1 MSDDQTQDQKT
12 EQPTQRKLEKATS
25 EGQIAFSTELIGG
38 LAMLV
43 GMTFFLF
50 MGTWF
55 FESIKDSI
63 RERLLFMEPMIS
75 YPESILIAIRHDVTR
90 AGVACMALM
99 LPLVA
104 VILLVGFLQTG
115 FNLTTKP
122 LTLDLSKVQ
131 PDKGFKRIFSTR
143 SLNKGA
149 VAIAKSSAIAV
160 AVYFLTMAKVGEII
174 SSGNSNFAHVLGVG
188 TDLILAVGFLSAALM
203 VIVGVIDFGFQKW
216 KHNQEMMMTMQEIRD
231 EHKETEGDPQ
241 IKARMRKMQ
250 NEMKKNRML
259 DGVSKAT
266 VVVTN
271 PTHFAV
277 ALRYDP
283 SESDAPI
290 VLAKGA
296 DHLAKRIIELAKK
309 NAVPVVERKP
319 VARFLFANV
328 EVGQKIPG
336 ELFQAVAEIL
346 NFIKR
351 LEDRAA

>member
-1 MSDDQTQDQKT
+1 
-12 EQPTQRKLEKATS
+12 
-25 EGQIAFSTELIGG
+25 
-38 LAMLV
+38 
-43 GMTFFLF
+43 
-50 MGTWF
+50 
-55 FESIKDSI
+55 
-63 RERLLFMEPMIS
+63 
-75 YPESILIAIRHDVTR
+75 
-90 AGVACMALM
+90 
-99 LPLVA
+99 
-104 VILLVGFLQTG
+104 
-115 FNLTTKP
+115 
-122 LTLDLSKVQ
+122 
-131 PDKGFKRIFSTR
+131 
-143 SLNKGA
+143 
-149 VAIAKSSAIAV
+149 
-160 AVYFLTMAKVGEII
+160 
-174 SSGNSNFAHVLGVG
+174 
-188 TDLILAVGFLSAALM
+188 
-203 VIVGVIDFGFQKW
+203 
-216 KHNQEMMMTMQEIRD
+216 MTMQEIRD

-259 DGVSKAT
+259 DDVSKAT

-309 NAVPVVERKP
+309 NSVPVVERKP